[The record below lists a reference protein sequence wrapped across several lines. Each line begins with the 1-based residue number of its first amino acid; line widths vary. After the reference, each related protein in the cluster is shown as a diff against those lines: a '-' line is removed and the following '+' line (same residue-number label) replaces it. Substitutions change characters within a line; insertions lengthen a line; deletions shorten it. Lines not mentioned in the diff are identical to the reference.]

1 MNLTKCLSVQVKPL
15 VTPSLYA
22 TAQMGV
28 FNDSTSYTW
37 FDRFGVQ
44 HAVHYGRSERDFR
57 GRRSCGGR

>member
-1 MNLTKCLSVQVKPL
+1 VSVQGKTL

-37 FDRFGVQ
+37 FDRSGVQ
-44 HAVHYGRSERDFR
+44 HAVHDGRGEHCLCS
-57 GRRSCGGR
+57 